1 MSENVRAKKH
11 LGQHFL
17 TDEKIAL
24 DIVKALNKSGK
35 IKYPKL
41 EEMLE
46 FLCNKKVENYHNA
59 HGDIMATFECYKVL
73 CEKYNKFI

>member
-1 MSENVRAKKH
+1 
-11 LGQHFL
+11 
-17 TDEKIAL
+17 
-24 DIVKALNKSGK
+24 
-35 IKYPKL
+35 
-41 EEMLE
+41 LE